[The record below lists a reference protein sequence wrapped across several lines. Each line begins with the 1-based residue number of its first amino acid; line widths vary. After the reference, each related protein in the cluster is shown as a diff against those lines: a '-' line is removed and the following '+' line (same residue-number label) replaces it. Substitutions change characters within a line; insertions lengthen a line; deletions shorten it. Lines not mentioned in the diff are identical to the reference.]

1 VFLVSAERLGV
12 EPSRSIVVEDAAVG
26 IEAARR
32 GGMRSIGVG
41 TAALRAADVVV
52 TSLADLPGDAFDRLV
67 PAD

>member
-41 TAALRAADVVV
+41 GNALGAADVVA
-52 TSLADLPGDAFDRLV
+52 TALADLSSDVFDRLV
-67 PAD
+67 PE